1 MIMVQRK
8 DPHLDIVLS
17 FVLLIGSL
25 IGIAVISLGLA
36 LYLVRHP
43 DIASVVEATAL
54 PFSQLLPQLRNGS
67 SLAILDG
74 GLIILMMTPILRV
87 VMAIYQFWRERDW
100 RYTWVSAGV
109 LVVLLVSLF
118 LARG

>member
-1 MIMVQRK
+1 MTMAQRN

-25 IGIAVISLGLA
+25 IGIAIISVGLA
-36 LYLVRHP
+36 LYLIRHP
-43 DIASVVEATAL
+43 DTASVVDATSL
-54 PFSQLLPQLRNGS
+54 PFSRLLPEVRNGS
-67 SLAILDG
+67 ALAILDG
-74 GLIILMMTPILRV
+74 GLIILMLTPVLRV
-87 VMAIYQFWRERDW
+87 VMAIYQFWREGDW
-100 RYTWVSAGV
+100 RYTWISAGV